1 MLESSLQ
8 DNFKGGQSFRS
19 EQDEQQVPYTDKVLQ
34 DREEVRLGRGV
45 HYQLRHQLK
54 ALVDIDQLQSD
65 IVKPGDQVENATL
78 MC

>member
-1 MLESSLQ
+1 MQAECWSHPCRTIRVVRQ
-8 DNFKGGQSFRS
+8 QS
-19 EQDEQQVPYTDKVLQ
+19 EQQVPDADKVLQ

>member
-8 DNFKGGQSFRS
+8 DNQGGQSFRS
-19 EQDEQQVPYTDKVLQ
+19 KQGEQQVPYADKVLQ
-34 DREEVRLGRGV
+34 DRKEVRLGRGV
-45 HYQLRHQLK
+45 HHQVLHQLK
-54 ALVDIDQLQSD
+54 ALVYIVQLQSD

>member
-1 MLESSLQ
+1 MPGKIKKCLSAALQ
-8 DNFKGGQSFRS
+8 RCNIFCTP
-19 EQDEQQVPYTDKVLQ
+19 VQ